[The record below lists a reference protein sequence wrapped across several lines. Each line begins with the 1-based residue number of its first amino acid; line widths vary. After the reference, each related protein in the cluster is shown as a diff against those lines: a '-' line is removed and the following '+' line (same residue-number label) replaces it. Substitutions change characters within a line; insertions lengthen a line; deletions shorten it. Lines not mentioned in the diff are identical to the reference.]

1 MKSDASETTVSLSI
15 GVNMTRE
22 QLLSVALEYRK
33 NELDTLVKSLTE
45 FVVDSCMSSAKRGY
59 TFTLV
64 EIFESDLPKFT
75 PADSTPNE
83 YRNLFM
89 DKLLESIKS
98 VLQGCHVER
107 HGKYGFSIIWTE

>member
-1 MKSDASETTVSLSI
+1 
-15 GVNMTRE
+15 MTRE

-59 TFTLV
+59 TFTVIELV
-64 EIFESDLPKFT
+64 ETDFPKFV

-89 DKLLESIKS
+89 DKLLESIQS
-98 VLQGCHVER
+98 SLQGCTVMR
-107 HGKYGFSIIWTE
+107 GSKNGFSIIWTE